1 MKHFIQIIF
10 SITAALLMTAC
21 VNDIEYK
28 GPDGKRMLIVNS
40 VAQAGQVPLFEIS
53 HSAFFLDSYYTGN
66 VLDNGVDVNITI
78 NGQTKPASYVDSLKG
93 YTDGRTLNQG
103 DIISVHASHP
113 QYGTVYATDT
123 VPYGQNCIVSGYKKQ
138 YVAGKT
144 IGELFDWYRKKHRLT
159 ADSTWVVEVEIGERK
174 NITDYYILTIEP
186 TMTYY
191 RFNDTLGCYDA
202 ITDTIHYKIPAN
214 TKIILGKAN
223 AATAL
228 LEDTEADI
236 QMDRGLSL
244 FIFDDLYIKENNKV
258 SFDLIME
265 KPDTLAYNYTY
276 GKDSTIIDSI
286 AYSIADKIKDEVI
299 YNANIKLYTLSR
311 TYYYYHKS
319 ATDFKRSRVNF
330 MSEPVTVLHNVTGGA
345 GILATYASV
354 APDISY
360 TYRNWK

>member
-1 MKHFIQIIF
+1 MKQYRVII
-10 SITAALLMTAC
+10 SAITALLITAC

-40 VAQAGQVPLFEIS
+40 ITPAGQVPVFEMS

-66 VLDNGVDVNITI
+66 VLDNGVDVTVNI
-78 NGQTKPASYVDSLKG
+78 NGQTKSASYVDSLKG
-93 YTDGRTLNQG
+93 YTDDRVLNQG
-103 DIISVHASHP
+103 DIISVQAYHP

-123 VPYGQNCIVSGYKKQ
+123 VPYGQNCTVSGYKKE
-138 YVAGKT
+138 YVPGKT
-144 IGELFDWYRKKHRLT
+144 ISELFDWFRKRNPIT
-159 ADSTWVVEVEIGERK
+159 ADSVWVVEVEIGERK
-174 NITDYYILTIEP
+174 NTTDYYILTIEP
-186 TMTYY
+186 TMTYS
-191 RFNDTLGCYDA
+191 RFNDTLGDYET
-202 ITDTIHYKIPAN
+202 IIDTIHYKVPAN
-214 TKIILGKAN
+214 TKIILGQAS

-228 LEDTEADI
+228 LEDTEAS
-236 QMDRGLSL
+236 QMDHGLGF

-258 SFDLIME
+258 SFDIIME
-265 KPDTLAYNYTY
+265 KPDTLAYTYTY
-276 GKDSTIIDSI
+276 DKDSTVIDSI

>member
-1 MKHFIQIIF
+1 MKQYRVII
-10 SITAALLMTAC
+10 SAITALLITAC

-40 VAQAGQVPLFEIS
+40 ITPAGQVPVFEMS

-66 VLDNGVDVNITI
+66 VLDNGVDVTVNI
-78 NGQTKPASYVDSLKG
+78 NGQSKVASYVDSLKG
-93 YTDGRTLNQG
+93 YTDDRVLNQG
-103 DIISVHASHP
+103 DIISVQAYHP
-113 QYGTVYATDT
+113 QYGTVHATDT
-123 VPYGQNCIVSGYKKQ
+123 VPFGQSCTVSGYKKE
-138 YVAGKT
+138 YVPGKT
-144 IGELFDWYRKKHRLT
+144 IGELFDWFRKRNPIT
-159 ADSTWVVEVEIGERK
+159 ADSVWVVEVEIGERK

-186 TMTYY
+186 TMTYS
-191 RFNDTLGCYDA
+191 RFNDTLGDYET
-202 ITDTIHYKIPAN
+202 IIDTIHYKVPAN
-214 TKIILGKAN
+214 TKIILGQAS

-228 LEDTEADI
+228 LEATEAS
-236 QMDRGLSL
+236 QMDHGLGF

-258 SFDLIME
+258 SFDIIME
-265 KPDTLAYNYTY
+265 KPDTLAYIYTY
-276 GKDSTIIDSI
+276 DKDSIIIDTKS
-286 AYSIADKIKDEVI
+286 YSIADKIKDEVT

-319 ATDFKRSRVNF
+319 ATDFKSTTANF

-360 TYRNWK
+360 TYRDWK